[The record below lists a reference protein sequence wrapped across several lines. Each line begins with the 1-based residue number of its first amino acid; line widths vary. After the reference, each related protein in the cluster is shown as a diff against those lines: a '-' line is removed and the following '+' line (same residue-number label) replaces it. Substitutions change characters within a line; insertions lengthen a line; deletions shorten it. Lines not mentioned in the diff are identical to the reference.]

1 MKEASMSGPGGRID
15 REAFRQV
22 HKEQQERAKQGPE
35 GYTNT
40 TRAVIR
46 LIENQL
52 KEARIGEYTI
62 QCDEAKSRKGGGKAP
77 SPLQYFVAAAGF

>member
-1 MKEASMSGPGGRID
+1 MSESKSKID
-15 REAFRQV
+15 REVFRQV
-22 HKEQQERAKQGPE
+22 HKEQRERAQKGPE

-46 LIENQL
+46 LIEGQL

-77 SPLQYFVAAAGF
+77 SPLQYFVAATGF

>member
-1 MKEASMSGPGGRID
+1 MSTSKGRID

-22 HKEQQERAKQGPE
+22 HKEQQERAKQGRE
-35 GYTNT
+35 GYTTT

>member
-1 MKEASMSGPGGRID
+1 MSKKEGRID
-15 REAFRQV
+15 RAMFRQV

-35 GYTNT
+35 GYTTT

-46 LIENQL
+46 LIEGQF

-77 SPLQYFVAAAGF
+77 SPLQYFVAATGF

>member
-1 MKEASMSGPGGRID
+1 MSKQEGKID
-15 REAFRQV
+15 RAMYRHV

-35 GYTNT
+35 GYTMT

-46 LIENQL
+46 LIEGQL

-77 SPLQYFVAAAGF
+77 SPLQYFVAATGF

>member
-1 MKEASMSGPGGRID
+1 MSQTPGRID
-15 REAFRQV
+15 RAAFREV
-22 HKEQQERAKQGPE
+22 HRLQQERARKGPE